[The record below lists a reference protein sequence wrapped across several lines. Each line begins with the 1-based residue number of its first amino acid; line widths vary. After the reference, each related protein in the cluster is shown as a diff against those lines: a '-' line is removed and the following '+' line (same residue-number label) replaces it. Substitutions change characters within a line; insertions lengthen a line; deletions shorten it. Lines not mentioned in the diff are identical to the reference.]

1 VHHLLIKNA
10 KLIGEGIERQD
21 VCDLLI
27 LNGKIVEIG
36 TDLSV
41 DATIKMVDLKGKY
54 YVSAGWIDAHTH
66 CFPASPMYH
75 DEPDLAGVLT
85 GVTTVIDAGSV
96 GADDLA
102 SFHGFAE
109 KAKTNVFAFINISRI
124 GLMVQNELCNMDD
137 IHTEALLAAYQRYP
151 NFIVGLKARMSK
163 SVVGENGIQPLYRA
177 KSMQTEVKQA
187 TQAALP
193 LMVHIGNDPPRLDE
207 IADLLEQ
214 GDIITHCFNG
224 KPNKI
229 LAEDGQLK
237 PAIQAALA
245 RGVILDVGHGSASF
259 SFSVAEHSMKV
270 LKLLPDMIS
279 SDIYYRNRVNG
290 PVYDLATVMTKFLSL
305 SLSLETVIAAV
316 TSQPAQILK
325 LHQKGHLKA
334 NFDGDL
340 TIFELKN
347 EAIELVD
354 ADKVCKIHPQQII
367 PVAAVVAGEWILTT
381 KGAQYHDFIATEPA

>member
-1 VHHLLIKNA
+1 MHHLLIKNA
-10 KLIGEGIERQD
+10 KLIGEGVTSQD

-27 LNGKIVEIG
+27 ISGKIVEIG
-36 TDLSV
+36 TDLLADKTV
-41 DATIKMVDLKGKY
+41 KTIDLNGKY

-124 GLMVQNELCNMDD
+124 GLMVQNELCNMAD
-137 IHTEALLAAYQRYP
+137 IDSEAMLAAYQRYP

-177 KSMQTEVKQA
+177 KSMQAEVKQA
-187 TQAALP
+187 AQAALP

-214 GDIITHCFNG
+214 GDIITHCFRQR
-224 KPNKI
+224 P
-229 LAEDGQLK
+229 
-237 PAIQAALA
+237 
-245 RGVILDVGHGSASF
+245 
-259 SFSVAEHSMKV
+259 
-270 LKLLPDMIS
+270 
-279 SDIYYRNRVNG
+279 
-290 PVYDLATVMTKFLSL
+290 
-305 SLSLETVIAAV
+305 
-316 TSQPAQILK
+316 
-325 LHQKGHLKA
+325 
-334 NFDGDL
+334 
-340 TIFELKN
+340 
-347 EAIELVD
+347 
-354 ADKVCKIHPQQII
+354 
-367 PVAAVVAGEWILTT
+367 
-381 KGAQYHDFIATEPA
+381 

>member
-1 VHHLLIKNA
+1 MHHLLIKNA
-10 KLIGEGIERQD
+10 KLIGEGVTRQD

-27 LNGKIVEIG
+27 INGKIVEIG
-36 TDLSV
+36 ADLLA
-41 DATIKMVDLKGKY
+41 DKTFKIIDLNGKY

-124 GLMVQNELCNMDD
+124 GLMVQNELCNMAD
-137 IHTEALLAAYQRYP
+137 IDSEAMLAAYQRYP

-177 KSMQTEVKQA
+177 KSMQAEVKQA

-325 LHQKGHLKA
+325 LHQKGLLKP